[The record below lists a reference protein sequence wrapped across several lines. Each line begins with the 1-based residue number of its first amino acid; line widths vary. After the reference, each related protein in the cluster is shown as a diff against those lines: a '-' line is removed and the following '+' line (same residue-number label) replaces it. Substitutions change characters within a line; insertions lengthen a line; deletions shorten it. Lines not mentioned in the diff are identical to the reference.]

1 MPNRKTIQFQA
12 LNNMRINENMCN
24 STILHQCQG
33 QGGWSLVTVILEAC
47 VRFSHTNT
55 TRVARWAD
63 CYLLSASAAHS
74 AAGHQESST
83 KTSWG
88 FGMGLMQSGWNLNS
102 KACPFRTGQNLNSD
116 LAEHLKWHPR
126 RRRRLISRKHLT

>member
-12 LNNMRINENMCN
+12 LNNMRINETCVTAQFCI
-24 STILHQCQG
+24 SFRG
-33 QGGWSLVTVILEAC
+33 RGGWSLVTVILKAC

-63 CYLLSASAAHS
+63 CYLLPASAAHS
-74 AAGHQESST
+74 AAGHQESSA

-126 RRRRLISRKHLT
+126 RLISRKHLT